1 MITKDTILVLIEI
14 LQSASGIFLGVG
26 FAVFTL
32 VYAFIQNKKD
42 YLREVEDLLKNEG
55 VSVTVLR
62 KRNSGDKFIY
72 MMSKISLDSIILV
85 VISSLGLVL
94 SYVLSLLCICEKM
107 YLYILVGVVIIFL
120 AMAVYSIRIAMKLF
134 VRYKK

>member
-1 MITKDTILVLIEI
+1 M
-14 LQSASGIFLGVG
+14 
-26 FAVFTL
+26 
-32 VYAFIQNKKD
+32 
-42 YLREVEDLLKNEG
+42 LKNEG